1 MDKLMNILPDNHISN
16 ETLWIYKDNIE
27 IFNKYNQ
34 QIIHTIKKE
43 ELKQELKQEPKQ
55 EPKPETKQEPKPE
68 TKQEPKQEPKPETKL
83 ELKPELKQEPKPETK
98 QEPKPETKQEP
109 KPTKQKNESPV
120 DLILRLTLVN
130 KIMKPDIK
138 DKLIEFISL
147 PEFSKV
153 FGMKKTSE
161 IMTAISK
168 ESWNQSISLFI
179 SFLLNKN
186 IIYKDK
192 SYIYNKE
199 KVISQQTI
207 IIS

>member
-1 MDKLMNILPDNHISN
+1 MDTLPDNHISN

-34 QIIHTIKKE
+34 QVIHKIKKPEIKSEIKYEIKSEIKE
-43 ELKQELKQEPKQ
+43 EIK
-55 EPKPETKQEPKPE
+55 KPEQKEEIKKQR
-68 TKQEPKQEPKPETKL
+68 T
-83 ELKPELKQEPKPETK
+83 
-98 QEPKPETKQEP
+98 
-109 KPTKQKNESPV
+109 TKQKSESPV
-120 DLILRLTLVN
+120 DLILRLTFVD
-130 KIMKPDIK
+130 KIMKQDIK
-138 DKLIEFISL
+138 DKLIEFISV

-179 SFLLNKN
+179 SFLLDKN
-186 IIYKDK
+186 IIYKEK

-199 KVISQQTI
+199 KVISQPSI
-207 IIS
+207 IVS

>member
-1 MDKLMNILPDNHISN
+1 MNTLPDNHISN

-34 QIIHTIKKE
+34 QVIHSTKKEEIKKE
-43 ELKQELKQEPKQ
+43 EIKKEEIKKERT
-55 EPKPETKQEPKPE
+55 TK
-68 TKQEPKQEPKPETKL
+68 
-83 ELKPELKQEPKPETK
+83 
-98 QEPKPETKQEP
+98 
-109 KPTKQKNESPV
+109 KNESPV
-120 DLILRLTLVN
+120 DLILRLTLVD
-130 KIMKPDIK
+130 KIMKQDIK

-186 IIYKDK
+186 VIYKDK
-192 SYIYNKE
+192 SYIYNKDKE
-199 KVISQQTI
+199 ISQQSI

>member
-1 MDKLMNILPDNHISN
+1 MNTLPDNHISN

-34 QIIHTIKKE
+34 QVIHKIKISEPKSEPKSEIKISETKSEPKSEPKSEIKISEIKISEPKSEPKSETEIKK
-43 ELKQELKQEPKQ
+43 QR
-55 EPKPETKQEPKPE
+55 T
-68 TKQEPKQEPKPETKL
+68 
-83 ELKPELKQEPKPETK
+83 
-98 QEPKPETKQEP
+98 
-109 KPTKQKNESPV
+109 TKQKIESPI
-120 DLILRLTLVN
+120 DLILRLTFVD
-130 KIMKPDIK
+130 KIMKEDIK

-168 ESWNQSISLFI
+168 ESWNQSMSLFI

-186 IIYKDK
+186 VIYKDK
-192 SYIYNKE
+192 SYIYNKD
-199 KVISQQTI
+199 KIISQPSI
-207 IIS
+207 IVS

>member
-1 MDKLMNILPDNHISN
+1 MTTLPDNHISN

-34 QIIHTIKKE
+34 QVIHKTKISEPKSEPEIKK
-43 ELKQELKQEPKQ
+43 QR
-55 EPKPETKQEPKPE
+55 T
-68 TKQEPKQEPKPETKL
+68 
-83 ELKPELKQEPKPETK
+83 
-98 QEPKPETKQEP
+98 
-109 KPTKQKNESPV
+109 TKQKIESPI
-120 DLILRLTLVN
+120 DLILRLTFVD
-130 KIMKPDIK
+130 KIMKEDIK

-168 ESWNQSISLFI
+168 ESWNQSMSLFI

-186 IIYKDK
+186 VIYKDK
-192 SYIYNKE
+192 SYIYNKD
-199 KVISQQTI
+199 KIISQPSI
-207 IIS
+207 IVS

>member
-1 MDKLMNILPDNHISN
+1 MDKIMNTLPDNHISN

-34 QIIHTIKKE
+34 QVIHKIKKDEIKKE
-43 ELKQELKQEPKQ
+43 EIKKEEIKKDEIKKD
-55 EPKPETKQEPKPE
+55 EIKKDEIKKEEIKKGKITK
-68 TKQEPKQEPKPETKL
+68 
-83 ELKPELKQEPKPETK
+83 
-98 QEPKPETKQEP
+98 
-109 KPTKQKNESPV
+109 KNESPI
-120 DLILRLTLVN
+120 DLILRLTLVD
-130 KIMKPDIK
+130 KIMKQDIK
-138 DKLIEFISL
+138 DKLIEFISV

-192 SYIYNKE
+192 SYIYNKDKE
-199 KVISQQTI
+199 ISQQSI

>member
-1 MDKLMNILPDNHISN
+1 MNTLPDNHISN

-34 QIIHTIKKE
+34 QVIHSTKKEETKKEETKKEETKKEETKKEETKKEETKKEEIKKE
-43 ELKQELKQEPKQ
+43 EIKKEEIKKEEIKK
-55 EPKPETKQEPKPE
+55 EEIKKEEIKKEKTTK
-68 TKQEPKQEPKPETKL
+68 
-83 ELKPELKQEPKPETK
+83 
-98 QEPKPETKQEP
+98 
-109 KPTKQKNESPV
+109 KNESPI
-120 DLILRLTLVN
+120 DLILRLTLVD
-130 KIMKPDIK
+130 KIMKQDIK
-138 DKLIEFISL
+138 DKLIEFISV

-192 SYIYNKE
+192 SYIYNKDKE
-199 KVISQQTI
+199 ISQQSI

>member
-1 MDKLMNILPDNHISN
+1 MNTLPDNHISN

-34 QIIHTIKKE
+34 QVNHTIKKE
-43 ELKQELKQEPKQ
+43 EIKKEEIKKDEIK
-55 EPKPETKQEPKPE
+55 
-68 TKQEPKQEPKPETKL
+68 
-83 ELKPELKQEPKPETK
+83 
-98 QEPKPETKQEP
+98 
-109 KPTKQKNESPV
+109 KNEIKKEEIKKDEIKKNEIKKDEIKKDEIKKEEIKKEEIKKDEIKKEKTTKKMESPI
-120 DLILRLTLVN
+120 DLILRLTLVD
-130 KIMKPDIK
+130 KIMKQDIK
-138 DKLIEFISL
+138 DKLIEFISV

-192 SYIYNKE
+192 SYIYNKDKE
-199 KVISQQTI
+199 ISQQSI

>member
-1 MDKLMNILPDNHISN
+1 MDKIMNTLPDNHISN

-34 QIIHTIKKE
+34 QVIHSTKKEEIKKE
-43 ELKQELKQEPKQ
+43 EIKKEEIKKEEIKK
-55 EPKPETKQEPKPE
+55 EEIKKERTTK
-68 TKQEPKQEPKPETKL
+68 
-83 ELKPELKQEPKPETK
+83 
-98 QEPKPETKQEP
+98 
-109 KPTKQKNESPV
+109 KNESPV
-120 DLILRLTLVN
+120 DLILRLTLVD
-130 KIMKPDIK
+130 KIMKQDIK

-192 SYIYNKE
+192 SYIYNKDKE
-199 KVISQQTI
+199 ISQQSI

>member
-1 MDKLMNILPDNHISN
+1 MNTLPDNHISN

-34 QIIHTIKKE
+34 QVIHTIKKE
-43 ELKQELKQEPKQ
+43 EIKKEEIKKEKT
-55 EPKPETKQEPKPE
+55 TK
-68 TKQEPKQEPKPETKL
+68 
-83 ELKPELKQEPKPETK
+83 
-98 QEPKPETKQEP
+98 
-109 KPTKQKNESPV
+109 KNESPI
-120 DLILRLTLVN
+120 DLILRLTLVD
-130 KIMKPDIK
+130 KIMKQDIK
-138 DKLIEFISL
+138 DKLIEFISV

-192 SYIYNKE
+192 LYIYNKDKE
-199 KVISQQTI
+199 ISQQSI

>member
-1 MDKLMNILPDNHISN
+1 MNILPDNHISN

-43 ELKQELKQEPKQ
+43 E
-55 EPKPETKQEPKPE
+55 PKPETKQEPKPE
-68 TKQEPKQEPKPETKL
+68 P
-83 ELKPELKQEPKPETK
+83 K

>member
-1 MDKLMNILPDNHISN
+1 MDKIMNTLPDNHISN

-34 QIIHTIKKE
+34 QVIHTIKKDE
-43 ELKQELKQEPKQ
+43 IKKDEIKKDEIKKDEIMKD
-55 EPKPETKQEPKPE
+55 EIKKDEIKKDEIKKDEIKKDEVKKDEIKKDKTTK
-68 TKQEPKQEPKPETKL
+68 
-83 ELKPELKQEPKPETK
+83 
-98 QEPKPETKQEP
+98 
-109 KPTKQKNESPV
+109 KNESPI
-120 DLILRLTLVN
+120 DLILRLTLVD
-130 KIMKPDIK
+130 KIMKQDIK
-138 DKLIEFISL
+138 AKLIEFISV

-192 SYIYNKE
+192 SYIYNKNKE
-199 KVISQQTI
+199 ISQQSI

>member
-1 MDKLMNILPDNHISN
+1 MNTLPDNHISN

-34 QIIHTIKKE
+34 QVIHIIKKE
-43 ELKQELKQEPKQ
+43 EIKKEEIKKEDIKK
-55 EPKPETKQEPKPE
+55 EEIKKEDIKKEDIKKEEIKKEKTTK
-68 TKQEPKQEPKPETKL
+68 
-83 ELKPELKQEPKPETK
+83 
-98 QEPKPETKQEP
+98 
-109 KPTKQKNESPV
+109 KNESPI
-120 DLILRLTLVN
+120 DLILRLTLVD
-130 KIMKPDIK
+130 KIMKQDIK
-138 DKLIEFISL
+138 DKLIEFISV

-179 SFLLNKN
+179 SFLLNIN

-192 SYIYNKE
+192 SYIYNKDKE
-199 KVISQQTI
+199 ISQQSI
-207 IIS
+207 II

>member
-1 MDKLMNILPDNHISN
+1 MDKIMTTLPDNHISN

-34 QIIHTIKKE
+34 QVLIHSIKKE
-43 ELKQELKQEPKQ
+43 E
-55 EPKPETKQEPKPE
+55 PKPEIKKEIEEPEIKKTK
-68 TKQEPKQEPKPETKL
+68 TT
-83 ELKPELKQEPKPETK
+83 
-98 QEPKPETKQEP
+98 
-109 KPTKQKNESPV
+109 TKQKIESPV
-120 DLILRLTLVN
+120 DLILRLTLVD
-130 KIMKPDIK
+130 KIMKQDIK

-168 ESWNQSISLFI
+168 ESWNQSMSLFI

-186 IIYKDK
+186 VIYKDK
-192 SYIYNKE
+192 SYIYNKD
-199 KVISQQTI
+199 KIISQPSI
-207 IIS
+207 IVS

>member
-1 MDKLMNILPDNHISN
+1 MDKIMNTLPDNHISN
-16 ETLWIYKDNIE
+16 ETLWTYKDNIE

-34 QIIHTIKKE
+34 QVIHSIKKPE
-43 ELKQELKQEPKQ
+43 MKLKSESEIKLK
-55 EPKPETKQEPKPE
+55 PKPEPEPEMK
-68 TKQEPKQEPKPETKL
+68 
-83 ELKPELKQEPKPETK
+83 
-98 QEPKPETKQEP
+98 
-109 KPTKQKNESPV
+109 KQKLSKQKTESPI
-120 DLILRLTLVN
+120 DLILRLTLVD
-130 KIMKPDIK
+130 KIMKQDIK
-138 DKLIEFISL
+138 NKLIEFISV

-179 SFLLNKN
+179 SFLLDKN
-186 IIYKDK
+186 IIYKEK

-199 KVISQQTI
+199 KVISEQSI

>member
-1 MDKLMNILPDNHISN
+1 MDKIMNTLPDNHISN
-16 ETLWIYKDNIE
+16 ETLWTYKDNIE

-34 QIIHTIKKE
+34 QVIHSIKKPE
-43 ELKQELKQEPKQ
+43 MKLKSESDPEIKLTLKSEP
-55 EPKPETKQEPKPE
+55 EPEMK
-68 TKQEPKQEPKPETKL
+68 
-83 ELKPELKQEPKPETK
+83 
-98 QEPKPETKQEP
+98 
-109 KPTKQKNESPV
+109 KQKLSKQKTESPV
-120 DLILRLTLVN
+120 DLILRLTLVD
-130 KIMKPDIK
+130 KIMKQDIK
-138 DKLIEFISL
+138 NKLIEFISV

-179 SFLLNKN
+179 SFLLDKN
-186 IIYKDK
+186 IIYKEK

-199 KVISQQTI
+199 KVISEQSI

>member
-1 MDKLMNILPDNHISN
+1 MTTLPDNHISN

-34 QIIHTIKKE
+34 QVIHKTKISEPKSEPKSEIKISEPKSEIKISEPKSEPKSETEIKK
-43 ELKQELKQEPKQ
+43 QR
-55 EPKPETKQEPKPE
+55 T
-68 TKQEPKQEPKPETKL
+68 
-83 ELKPELKQEPKPETK
+83 
-98 QEPKPETKQEP
+98 
-109 KPTKQKNESPV
+109 TKQKIESPI
-120 DLILRLTLVN
+120 DLILRLTFVD
-130 KIMKPDIK
+130 KIMKEDIK

-168 ESWNQSISLFI
+168 ESWNQSMSLFI

-186 IIYKDK
+186 VIYKDK
-192 SYIYNKE
+192 SYIYNKD
-199 KVISQQTI
+199 KIISQPSI
-207 IIS
+207 IVS

>member
-1 MDKLMNILPDNHISN
+1 MNTLPDNHISN

-34 QIIHTIKKE
+34 QVIHKIKKE
-43 ELKQELKQEPKQ
+43 EIKKEEIKKEEIK
-55 EPKPETKQEPKPE
+55 KGKIIK
-68 TKQEPKQEPKPETKL
+68 
-83 ELKPELKQEPKPETK
+83 
-98 QEPKPETKQEP
+98 
-109 KPTKQKNESPV
+109 KNESPI
-120 DLILRLTLVN
+120 DLILRLTLVD
-130 KIMKPDIK
+130 KIMKQDIK
-138 DKLIEFISL
+138 DKLIEFISV

-192 SYIYNKE
+192 SYIYNKDKE
-199 KVISQQTI
+199 ISQQSI

>member
-1 MDKLMNILPDNHISN
+1 MNTLPDNHISN

-34 QIIHTIKKE
+34 QVIHTIKKE
-43 ELKQELKQEPKQ
+43 EIKKEEIKKEEIKK
-55 EPKPETKQEPKPE
+55 EEIKKEKTTK
-68 TKQEPKQEPKPETKL
+68 
-83 ELKPELKQEPKPETK
+83 
-98 QEPKPETKQEP
+98 
-109 KPTKQKNESPV
+109 KNESPI
-120 DLILRLTLVN
+120 DLILRLTLVD
-130 KIMKPDIK
+130 KIMKKDIK
-138 DKLIEFISL
+138 DKLIEFISV

-179 SFLLNKN
+179 SFLLNIN

-192 SYIYNKE
+192 SYIYNKDKE
-199 KVISQQTI
+199 ISQQSI
-207 IIS
+207 II